1 MPGIMHNY
9 YYKQIHNLHKFQ
21 KNKMKTNQQQ
31 KLQETSKE
39 RIIDPEQE
47 DKEMSDLEK
56 KLKAITIRK
65 QERRRRQGQVK
76 AKKRK
81 VLLEYYDALDQIE
94 KQSNK
99 IIQLVKRRK
108 SSLEPRI
115 DQLRETTDPF
125 QQLNT
130 KN

>member
-1 MPGIMHNY
+1 
-9 YYKQIHNLHKFQ
+9 
-21 KNKMKTNQQQ
+21 MKTNQQQ

>member
-21 KNKMKTNQQQ
+21 KKMKTNQQQ